1 MPIKHDEAGGA
12 EVALVSF
19 LGGSSRRWQIQN
31 SRFQMR
37 GNDHADQT

>member
-1 MPIKHDEAGGA
+1 MPIKHDEAGSA

-19 LGGSSRRWQIQN
+19 LRTSRRWQIQN